1 MPDVETALAPRAL
14 GLGPPDKA
22 VNECWFFHG
31 TVPERLVQI
40 ISTGLNEHLAS
51 SGLFGAGAYF
61 CDRIE
66 KADQYVKA
74 DAGDAA
80 LEKLL
85 YPDGHPGGE
94 IFYVFVARATMG
106 CTVRTVDALTD
117 LDRGGATTAEAPRGR
132 AATSIYGCRSFSA
145 VTTPISTINFW
156 CTWFWCTDFYV
167 QFLANLV
174 HLFNIEK

>member
-1 MPDVETALAPRAL
+1 M
-14 GLGPPDKA
+14 
-22 VNECWFFHG
+22 
-31 TVPERLVQI
+31 
-40 ISTGLNEHLAS
+40 
-51 SGLFGAGAYF
+51 
-61 CDRIE
+61 
-66 KADQYVKA
+66 KA

-132 AATSIYGCRSFSA
+132 AATSIYSCRSFSA
-145 VTTPISTINFW
+145 VTTPISTI
-156 CTWFWCTDFYV
+156 DY
-167 QFLANLV
+167 
-174 HLFNIEK
+174 

>member
-132 AATSIYGCRSFSA
+132 AATSIYSCRSFSA
-145 VTTPISTINFW
+145 VTTPISTI
-156 CTWFWCTDFYV
+156 DY
-167 QFLANLV
+167 
-174 HLFNIEK
+174 